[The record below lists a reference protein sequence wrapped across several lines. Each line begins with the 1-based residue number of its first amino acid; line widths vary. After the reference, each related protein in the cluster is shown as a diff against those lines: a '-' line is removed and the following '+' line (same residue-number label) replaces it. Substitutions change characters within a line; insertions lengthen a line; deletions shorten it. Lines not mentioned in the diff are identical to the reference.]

1 MINMYKE
8 TEIKVK
14 DFSNI
19 GICKKKKKESNG
31 NSRTGTKNLQV

>member
-1 MINMYKE
+1 MINIYKE
-8 TEIKVK
+8 IEIKMK

-19 GICKKKKKESNG
+19 GICKKESNG